1 MSYNFFIVGGDK
13 RIFYLAESLKQDGNN
28 VKVLGLEKCL
38 NEQNNNELKIVNSI
52 EEIGEDDIV
61 ISSVPLSLDEENVYS
76 PFSDKEIKL
85 KELAKKIKE
94 NKNKFFAGK
103 IPKTFYTEITGHNEN
118 NLNDRNLKKEVENN
132 EKSKK
137 IVDLLE
143 CEELTIMNT
152 IATAEGA
159 IAKAIEETDIIL
171 DRSNILILG
180 FGRVGKSL
188 AHKLKAF
195 NANVFVEARKEKD
208 LAWIKAL
215 GYNDIP
221 IELLNENLC
230 QMRIIFNTIPY
241 QILNKD
247 RLIYL
252 KNDSVIIDLASKPYG
267 VDFEACK
274 KLNINAILYSRNP
287 RENCI

>member
-1 MSYNFFIVGGDK
+1 M
-13 RIFYLAESLKQDGNN
+13 
-28 VKVLGLEKCL
+28 
-38 NEQNNNELKIVNSI
+38 LKIGQRFYDERNGRYLTITGVGANPKVYDCVQ
-52 EEIGEDDIV
+52 EEF
-61 ISSVPLSLDEENVYS
+61 DEENVDIRS
-76 PFSDKEIKL
+76 P
-85 KELAKKIKE
+85 
-94 NKNKFFAGK
+94 
-103 IPKTFYTEITGHNEN
+103 N
-118 NLNDRNLKKEVENN
+118 NQLNR
-132 EKSKK
+132 S
-137 IVDLLE
+137 
-143 CEELTIMNT
+143 
-152 IATAEGA
+152 
-159 IAKAIEETDIIL
+159 III
-171 DRSNILILG
+171 R
-180 FGRVGKSL
+180 
-188 AHKLKAF
+188 
-195 NANVFVEARKEKD
+195 EARKEKD

-287 RENCI
+287 RKNCI